1 MNVCVGVEGFVD
13 LRTVSHKF
21 PESALPPAGLSSKL
35 PPGFQLL
42 ELTVASP
49 CVVAVRLE
57 RTVYRNIV

>member
-13 LRTVSHKF
+13 LHTVSHKI
-21 PESALPPAGLSSKL
+21 PESELPPAGLSSEL
-35 PPGFQLL
+35 PPGFQLP

-57 RTVYRNIV
+57 RTV